1 MLFESSLSLEGY
13 GGLSNAVEGKS
24 ALFVISVFAILN
36 ILFFDSIPYWDE
48 SIQFINGN

>member
-24 ALFVISVFAILN
+24 ALFVFSVFAILD
-36 ILFFDSIPYWDE
+36 ILFFDSIVYRCE
-48 SIQFINGN
+48 SI